1 MKTTLAVLA
10 ASALSLAASAGDD
23 LSPAQKA
30 AGWKL
35 YSGPDAAS
43 LWHGYKQPAFPADG
57 WTIKDN
63 TLTISAGPHAKGG
76 GGDIVTNDQFADFE
90 LTCQFQTTPKANS
103 GIMWRVTDKHP
114 ATWQSG
120 PEYQILDDKT
130 YPEKLDPGQYCASL
144 YELAPAPADK
154 PLKPAGEWNDARIR
168 LRNGVVQHWLNG
180 AKVAEVTIADDQ
192 GKPTKDWLD
201 RIAASKF
208 KAYEGFGL
216 APKGAIALQDHG
228 DSVAYRD
235 VKIRDLSATRAG
247 EIDLYNHKDL
257 TGWVA
262 IVPDAAKNNIKPESV
277 WSVDNSILICK
288 GNPVGYIRT
297 DKKFT
302 NYVLRVEW
310 RFNPVTKKA
319 GNSGVL
325 LRMVGEDKV
334 WPKSV
339 EAQLQSG
346 SAGDFWNIDN
356 YQMTVD
362 ASRTNGRNTKH
373 THAAER
379 PIGEWNEY
387 EIIVDKGDIALYVNG
402 ELLNSA
408 SNVEQNAGYICLQSE
423 GAEIQFRSVRLVEL
437 K

>member
-346 SAGDFWNIDN
+346 SADDFWNIDN